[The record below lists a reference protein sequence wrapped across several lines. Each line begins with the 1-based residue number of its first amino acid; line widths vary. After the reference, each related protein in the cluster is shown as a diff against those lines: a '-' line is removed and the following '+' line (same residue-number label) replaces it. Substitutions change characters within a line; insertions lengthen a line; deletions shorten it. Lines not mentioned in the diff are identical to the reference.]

1 MMDQLKEAWERLR
14 SMKGF
19 TTWLWIV
26 ILFIALAVGLLIDE
40 PVTPTPDE
48 MGGGAFSSTGLALSV
63 FFRWIAVIGLVYLA
77 FIFFRKWQT
86 GKTGQTIRRLSVS
99 ERFHLSPK
107 QTLILAR
114 VDDREFL
121 IGATD
126 SSINMIAELDT
137 TEGGKNFPESAAENF
152 DSLLASKTD
161 SSSGAHNEQA

>member
-1 MMDQLKEAWERLR
+1 MDQLKEAWERLR

-26 ILFIALAVGLLIDE
+26 ILFIALAVGLLINE

-48 MGGGAFSSTGLALSV
+48 MGGGIFGSTGLALSV

-77 FIFFRKWQT
+77 FIFLRNWQT
-86 GKTGQTIRRLSVS
+86 GKTGQTIRRISVS

-137 TEGGKNFPESAAENF
+137 TEGGKTFPESAAENF

-161 SSSGAHNEQA
+161 SSSGGHNEQA